1 MEPKVI
7 ITDCDHEHVN
17 YESSILK
24 ENKVEFELKQCKTEE
39 DLIEQCQDASVL
51 INQYAPVTRKV
62 LEALPHVKLVV
73 RYGVGVN
80 NVDLEAAS
88 EYGVQVCNVPD
99 YGTQEVADHALAFML
114 AFTRGI
120 YKMVND
126 VKAGQWNYQHAVPLF
141 RHGKQTVGI
150 IGLGRIGTAFAQ
162 KVSALGCRVIAY
174 DPKYDDQ
181 DRQSLMPAFV
191 EYKSFEDLL
200 AESDVISIHC
210 PLDRA
215 QNLIG
220 ADELKKMK
228 NQAYLINVSRG
239 GIIDEEALE
248 QALMNNEIAGAAVDV
263 LEKEPVA
270 QDHPILKLDNF
281 LCTPHMG
288 WYSEQAAVEL
298 KEKVALEAVRFLQG
312 EPVHYPV
319 NELK

>member
-1 MEPKVI
+1 MEPKVY
-7 ITDCDHEHVN
+7 ITDCDHEHIE
-17 YESSILK
+17 YETKILEK
-24 ENKVEFELKQCKTEE
+24 NEIEFELKQCKTEE
-39 DLIEQCQDASVL
+39 DLIKNCQGASVL
-51 INQYAPVTRKV
+51 INQYAPITREV
-62 LEALPHVKLVV
+62 LQALSDVKLVV

-80 NVDLEAAS
+80 NVDLDAAS
-88 EYGVQVCNVPD
+88 ELGVQVCNVPD

-120 YKMVND
+120 YKMVKG
-126 VKAGQWNYQHAVPLF
+126 VKEGEWNYQHAVPLF
-141 RHGKQTVGI
+141 RHSKQTVGV

-162 KVSALGCRVIAY
+162 KASALGCRVIAY
-174 DPKYDDQ
+174 DPKYDQ
-181 DRQSLMPAFV
+181 EKQNRMPEFV

-200 AESDVISIHC
+200 TESDVISIHC

-228 NQAYLINVSRG
+228 NNAYLINVSRG
-239 GIIDEEALE
+239 GIINEEALE
-248 QALMNNEIAGAAVDV
+248 QALVNKDIAGAAVDV

-270 QDHPILKLDNF
+270 KDHPILKLDNF

-319 NELK
+319 NDLK